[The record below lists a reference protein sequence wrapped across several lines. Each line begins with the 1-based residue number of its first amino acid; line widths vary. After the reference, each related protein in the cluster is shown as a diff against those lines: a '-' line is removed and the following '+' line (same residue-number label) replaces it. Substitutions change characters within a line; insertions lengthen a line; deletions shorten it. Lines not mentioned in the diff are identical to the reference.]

1 MATLRAVRYIERYLG
16 LFPESH
22 AVMAVYIS
30 PCLGIK
36 ICRWFQRH
44 LSAAQCFDGANISI
58 ISETTKFF
66 GTFFNPCLR
75 RPFAIR
81 GSNVEIAVV
90 AVEDPS
96 VVDVVPLRPPT
107 VRAGRSRIVTLL

>member
-58 ISETTKFF
+58 F
-66 GTFFNPCLR
+66 
-75 RPFAIR
+75 
-81 GSNVEIAVV
+81 
-90 AVEDPS
+90 
-96 VVDVVPLRPPT
+96 PPNFQT
-107 VRAGRSRIVTLL
+107 ICQNIKIF

>member
-44 LSAAQCFDGANISI
+44 LLPHTSLNGAKISI

-66 GTFFNPCLR
+66 GNFFQ
-75 RPFAIR
+75 
-81 GSNVEIAVV
+81 
-90 AVEDPS
+90 
-96 VVDVVPLRPPT
+96 
-107 VRAGRSRIVTLL
+107 TLLTPPPLL

>member
-58 ISETTKFF
+58 LPPNFQTICQNIKIFYNYCSIL
-66 GTFFNPCLR
+66 PSLR
-75 RPFAIR
+75 SKRYRA
-81 GSNVEIAVV
+81 SSSA
-90 AVEDPS
+90 ATPS
-96 VVDVVPLRPPT
+96 IL
-107 VRAGRSRIVTLL
+107 

>member
-66 GTFFNPCLR
+66 GNFFSIP
-75 RPFAIR
+75 AY
-81 GSNVEIAVV
+81 A
-90 AVEDPS
+90 A
-96 VVDVVPLRPPT
+96 PLP
-107 VRAGRSRIVTLL
+107 

>member
-36 ICRWFQRH
+36 NMP
-44 LSAAQCFDGANISI
+44 LVSATSFS
-58 ISETTKFF
+58 
-66 GTFFNPCLR
+66 
-75 RPFAIR
+75 
-81 GSNVEIAVV
+81 
-90 AVEDPS
+90 
-96 VVDVVPLRPPT
+96 
-107 VRAGRSRIVTLL
+107 RSMF

>member
-44 LSAAQCFDGANISI
+44 LSAAQCFDGANIRK
-58 ISETTKFF
+58 ISDNRQIFCQNIKLF
-66 GTFFNPCLR
+66 
-75 RPFAIR
+75 
-81 GSNVEIAVV
+81 
-90 AVEDPS
+90 
-96 VVDVVPLRPPT
+96 
-107 VRAGRSRIVTLL
+107 

>member
-44 LSAAQCFDGANISI
+44 LSAAQCFDGANIRKI
-58 ISETTKFF
+58 FDNRQIFCQNIKV
-66 GTFFNPCLR
+66 
-75 RPFAIR
+75 I
-81 GSNVEIAVV
+81 
-90 AVEDPS
+90 
-96 VVDVVPLRPPT
+96 
-107 VRAGRSRIVTLL
+107 